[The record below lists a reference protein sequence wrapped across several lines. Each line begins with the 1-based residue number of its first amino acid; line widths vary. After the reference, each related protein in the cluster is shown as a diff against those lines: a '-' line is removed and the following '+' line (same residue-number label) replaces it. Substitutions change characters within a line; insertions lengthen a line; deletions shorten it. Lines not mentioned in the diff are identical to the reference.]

1 MTTGVPAVWER
12 PTRLQVGAG
21 SAVRALAEGAPGG
34 GTVLLADCALPA
46 ALVQRLA
53 AVGGAERLH
62 RLSADGQGRSD
73 LERSVML
80 CDLLRGA
87 RRVVAVGGGTVL
99 DLAALARL
107 LCADRDAAARIGHGG
122 PRPGLVVCP
131 PVRPPHTPE
140 LVAVPTTI
148 GTAAEVSSVATT
160 VLDGHRKLVVAGLL
174 AADTAALDPD
184 LTRTLPPARLREGV
198 LEAMFRVLNGYAMEP
213 GPNVPPTADAE
224 ALEVLGQLATI
235 GGRLH
240 TAAGDEPDGAARDAV
255 VRTDAAL
262 LSARTVLGW
271 CQLGRDPFAGK
282 IWYVANELATASGA
296 RKMVAT
302 LAVAPWLWQRALDG
316 DARYGRADRV
326 RHAWDTVRSR
336 LPHLPTQP
344 VAGLRA
350 LRSDWGL
357 PACPP
362 SSLPAAALARRAV
375 RAWGAGLPMLGGLR
389 TSELRSLY
397 TDILDGEPHDD

>member
-1 MTTGVPAVWER
+1 MTGVPAVWER
-12 PTRLQVGAG
+12 TTRLHVGAG
-21 SAVRALAEGAPGG
+21 SAIRALTEGAPDG
-34 GTVLLADCALPA
+34 GTVLFADSVLPSV
-46 ALVQRLA
+46 LVQRLA
-53 AVGGAERLH
+53 AVGGAERVH

-73 LERSVML
+73 LARSVML

-140 LVAVPTTI
+140 LIAVPTTI

-184 LTRTLPPARLREGV
+184 LTRTLPSQRLREGV
-198 LEAMFRVLNGYAMEP
+198 LEAMFRILNAYVMEP
-213 GPNVPPTADAE
+213 GPNVPPTADTE
-224 ALEVLGQLATI
+224 ALEVLGQLAAI
-235 GGRLH
+235 GDRLH
-240 TAAGDEPDGAARDAV
+240 TAAGGGPDGAARYAT

-282 IWYVANELATASGA
+282 IWYVANELATATGA

-302 LAVAPWLWQRALDG
+302 LATAPWLWQRALDG
-316 DARYGRADRV
+316 DPRYGRADRV
-326 RHAWDTVRSR
+326 RQAWDTVRSR
-336 LPHLPTQP
+336 LPHLPMQP
-344 VAGLRA
+344 VAGLHA
-350 LRSDWGL
+350 LRADWGL

-362 SSLPAAALARRAV
+362 SPVPAAELASRAV

-389 TSELRSLY
+389 TAELRSLY